1 MLEMALTYPGPHV
14 PSGKDLL
21 GQVRACKDC
30 LSSGGHWSMT
40 KACLDRSHA
49 GTDSQGYKSQTRSRW
64 DNSESSFSRRDCCVS
79 EMAAT
84 GAAPQLSLSLCPALL
99 PPLAMGS
106 QKVGHDWATEMNW
119 TELSIPHANLCLRIC
134 SRRNWPTTPRRP
146 LDSPGLQNWWDFR
159 QMIAISLNVY
169 TCEVGIIIY
178 PFCRWENGASEMLYN
193 SPAVT
198 LLKNIKP
205 RSDVKSD
212 QVVSTR

>member
-1 MLEMALTYPGPHV
+1 MVGDGTDV
-14 PSGKDLL
+14 PRPPCAFREGLA

-30 LSSGGHWSMT
+30 PSSGGLWSTT
-40 KACLDRSHA
+40 KPCLDRSHA
-49 GTDSQGYKSQTRSRW
+49 GTDRLRGIKAKLGPGGTTLRALLAAEIAVCQRW
-64 DNSESSFSRRDCCVS
+64 LPLGLLHSSV
-79 EMAAT
+79 
-84 GAAPQLSLSLCPALL
+84 SLSAQYCFL
-99 PPLAMGS
+99 PWRWGRKKS
-106 QKVGHDWATEMNW
+106 DTTEQLNW
-119 TELSIPHANLCLRIC
+119 TELSIPHANPCLRIC
-134 SRRNWPTTPRRP
+134 SRRNWPTTRRRP

-169 TCEVGIIIY
+169 TYEVGIIIY